1 MADAGAPVTDASAD
15 AAAAEID
22 RLHAFQKQKAG
33 ESGISTFLEAL
44 GLHMCHGLL
53 EALLRKVHDLPALKD
68 LSEDALALAVAP
80 LNLKPKGIKF
90 KKLWSAL
97 EQLRAENSTIFVP
110 TMVAEPEMQKNGMM
124 ERPLVQ
130 PLDYH
135 TSVTHESASMDAMPA
150 PPRPGLGYNMKYLG
164 PAAAF
169 PSLFNPGT
177 STAAK
182 EKVAKIKEGIKLKR
196 EGKAIPPPLLPT
208 DQPIEG
214 VWRSELAKELLDLAN
229 MFGHANEGSKR
240 PEVAA
245 AKARAAAADCAKSAA
260 ADAAQEAPKAFRG
273 VGAPLTNALRNMGQ
287 YMHMFESDEVADVK
301 FTKHESEA
309 KAQSSRKSQRKKG
322 KKGKAKSQR
331 TERDKENAAPQHKE
345 SAVSKMIEKN
355 KTRLL
360 NFMHKENKAC
370 AGERRTKDAEDIPCA
385 GERHFVDHDSI
396 KCAGERHVKNADEKV
411 CAGVRH
417 VKDDDEKVCAGVRH
431 VKDDDEKV
439 CAGVRHVKDDDEK
452 VCAGVRHVKDADEKV
467 CAGVRHVKDADH
479 IPCAGERRVK
489 DVENKPLP
497 TTPSKL
503 LEQLWGAAQNAASD
517 FGAQLEKVMKPA
529 DPVRE
534 VEKAV
539 KAAAKPLPPPLKKL
553 ASNRATTKE
562 NGVPMSSKRASGA
575 PISKRANEAPISKRA
590 NDAPISKRANDAL
603 ISKRAI
609 DAPISKRANDAP
621 ISKRGLSI
629 RANGR

>member
-1 MADAGAPVTDASAD
+1 MNYEHPKEGLKRPALSIAMADASAPVTDASAD
-15 AAAAEID
+15 AASAELD

-33 ESGISTFLEAL
+33 ESGIATFLEAL

-177 STAAK
+177 STATK
-182 EKVAKIKEGIKLKR
+182 DKVAKIKEGIKLKK
-196 EGKAIPPPLLPT
+196 EGKAFPPPLLPT

-260 ADAAQEAPKAFRG
+260 ADAAEEAPKAFRG

-309 KAQSSRKSQRKKG
+309 KAQSSRKSRTKRG

-355 KTRLL
+355 KARLL

-370 AGERRTKDAEDIPCA
+370 AGERRTKNIDDVPCA
-385 GERHFVDHDSI
+385 GEHHFVDHDSI

-417 VKDDDEKVCAGVRH
+417 VKDDDERICAGVRH
-431 VKDDDEKV
+431 VKDDDE
-439 CAGVRHVKDDDEK
+439 RL
-452 VCAGVRHVKDADEKV
+452 CAGVRHVKDADEKV
-467 CAGVRHVKDADH
+467 CAGVRHVKDADEKK
-479 IPCAGERRVK
+479 CAGVRHIIDDDEHLCAGVRRVANADEKVCAGVRHVK
-489 DVENKPLP
+489 DADEKNAGALLAKRGTSLRGRRLESRRRRRIKTSYLVLEQIESKTTTRRSARACVTSKMPTRRCVQACVTSRTTTRRSAPVCVTSRLP
-497 TTPSKL
+497 TRKC
-503 LEQLWGAAQNAASD
+503 A
-517 FGAQLEKVMKPA
+517 
-529 DPVRE
+529 
-534 VEKAV
+534 
-539 KAAAKPLPPPLKKL
+539 
-553 ASNRATTKE
+553 RACA
-562 NGVPMSSKRASGA
+562 MSSMMMSTC
-575 PISKRANEAPISKRA
+575 
-590 NDAPISKRANDAL
+590 AL
-603 ISKRAI
+603 ACVT
-609 DAPISKRANDAP
+609 
-621 ISKRGLSI
+621 
-629 RANGR
+629 

>member
-417 VKDDDEKVCAGVRH
+417 LKDADEKVCAGVRH
-431 VKDDDEKV
+431 LKDADEKV
-439 CAGVRHVKDDDEK
+439 CAGLRHVKDDDEK

-590 NDAPISKRANDAL
+590 NDALISKRAN
-603 ISKRAI
+603 

>member
-301 FTKHESEA
+301 FTKHEAEA

-417 VKDDDEKVCAGVRH
+417 LKDADEKVCAGVRHVKDDDEKVCAGVRH
-431 VKDDDEKV
+431 LKDADEKV

-467 CAGVRHVKDADH
+467 CAGVRHLKEAD
-479 IPCAGERRVK
+479 
-489 DVENKPLP
+489 
-497 TTPSKL
+497 
-503 LEQLWGAAQNAASD
+503 
-517 FGAQLEKVMKPA
+517 EK
-529 DPVRE
+529 E
-534 VEKAV
+534 
-539 KAAAKPLPPPLKKL
+539 
-553 ASNRATTKE
+553 
-562 NGVPMSSKRASGA
+562 
-575 PISKRANEAPISKRA
+575 
-590 NDAPISKRANDAL
+590 
-603 ISKRAI
+603 
-609 DAPISKRANDAP
+609 
-621 ISKRGLSI
+621 
-629 RANGR
+629 